1 MASHQPPHWRPH
13 TAAFGVLSSAR
24 SQSKGHPTHT
34 SLLTSFLSLLLK
46 IIENKK
52 LSSTKHFGNSQC
64 LLFRLGWN
72 CKQREKC
79 AQTPRVHPGQ
89 PGPCPRCP
97 WKARSPR
104 RPRLSEPFQQHLELS
119 EMPSCC
125 RGNTARFEGT
135 RGPHGSTGRSGR
147 RRPRP
152 RRVGLDGPALLFQAP
167 HLHRQV
173 VPAHP
178 GPTAWLKFTSDMEEP
193 LSEKD
198 LLLGSCQTGNTVFPL
213 LFKNQRTTHSAVQAR
228 PPGSPGPQ
236 PGEPQCTCRR
246 PAGGLGPGA
255 WHTPGGRLHAGHH
268 EGQRER
274 RTRAR
279 GPLPPRA
286 IGAAGTALS

>member
-1 MASHQPPHWRPH
+1 MPRHPVSTPGSRARARAAPGRPGPH
-13 TAAFGVLSSAR
+13 AGLACQSR
-24 SQSKGHPTHT
+24 S
-34 SLLTSFLSLLLK
+34 
-46 IIENKK
+46 
-52 LSSTKHFGNSQC
+52 SSTWSC
-64 LLFRLGWN
+64 R
-72 CKQREKC
+72 
-79 AQTPRVHPGQ
+79 
-89 PGPCPRCP
+89 RC
-97 WKARSPR
+97 R
-104 RPRLSEPFQQHLELS
+104 H
-119 EMPSCC
+119 CC
-125 RGNTARFEGT
+125 RGNTARFEGA

-178 GPTAWLKFTSDMEEP
+178 GPTAWLKLTSDMEEP